1 MRLGAWEIAANEM
14 GKIVLTGCIG
24 AIVGGAVVYAVLTI
38 KPSSH
43 SMEFAPLTESLTR
56 LNEATAQ
63 GVSLSAFSDL
73 LLDAKTKFQVVQKDL
88 PEDAKA
94 MVSLAVQH
102 EDDVRQIWS
111 NSIEFSRI
119 CPNSCEDTLE
129 PPMLDLGILKKK
141 ADYKAH
147 FKDVIDNF
155 GFDTTAQSTLVSEAL
170 TAAGPSLSSAIA
182 KVQSL

>member
-1 MRLGAWEIAANEM
+1 MWFGARGVAISEMWKFVLAA
-14 GKIVLTGCIG
+14 CIG
-24 AIVGGAVVYAVLTI
+24 AIVGGVAMYAVLTL
-38 KPSSH
+38 KPSSN
-43 SMEFAPLTESLTR
+43 SAEFAPLAESLTR
-56 LNEATAQ
+56 LHEATAQ
-63 GVSLSAFSDL
+63 GVNLSAFSDL

-88 PEDAKA
+88 PDDAKA
-94 MVSLAVQH
+94 MVSLALQH